1 MITAPERSLDRQR
14 WARRAVRFFSGQ
26 ELPQRNW
33 KARGGN
39 VSLLSDRPAED
50 SSSPIPYEPG
60 FLQRPISGIYPYLLL
75 ETTLLS
81 AGKPTGGLPLTL
93 VVAIGVRSSGQR
105 EVLGAEVTAEL
116 SAGFWIDY
124 LGNLRQRGLAGV
136 QLVTA
141 DDHTGLQV
149 ALRAMLPGVAWQ
161 RCLTHFMHNATS
173 IVPAPARQFATAV
186 LRRVFAQPDREAAC
200 RAAARI
206 ARRVAR
212 RNPRLAQLL
221 RQADPVCLAYYSFPA
236 EHRQQIWSTNTEP
249 LLHALSRRFALVETS
264 PGPEVAL
271 QLAAGVLEQ
280 QDAEWRAAGPY
291 CRPVG
296 PSQAEARRET
306 ELFRSSSLAPA
317 GRVLVGS
324 AT

>member
-1 MITAPERSLDRQR
+1 MITAPEHSQARQR
-14 WARRAVRFFSGQ
+14 WARQAVRFLTGQ
-26 ELPQRNW
+26 DFPQRNW

-39 VSLLSDRPAED
+39 VSLLTDRPAED
-50 SSSPIPYEPG
+50 SASAVPHEPG
-60 FLQRPISGIYPYLLL
+60 FLQRPISGSYPYLLL
-75 ETTLLS
+75 ETMGLS
-81 AGKPTGGLPLTL
+81 AGKPTTDLALTL

-105 EVLGAEVTAEL
+105 EILGAEVTAEL

-149 ALRAMLPGVAWQ
+149 ALRAVLPGVAWQ
-161 RCLTHFMHNATS
+161 RCLTHFMHNATTS
-173 IVPAPARQFATAV
+173 VPAPARQFATAA
-186 LRRVFAQPDREAAC
+186 LRRVFAQPDREGAC

-212 RNPRLAQLL
+212 RNPRLAEAL

-236 EHRQQIWSTNTEP
+236 EHRQQVWSTNAEP
-249 LLHALSRRFALVETS
+249 LLRALSRRFALVETS
-264 PGPEVAL
+264 PSPEVAL

-296 PSQAEARRET
+296 PSQEARQET
-306 ELFRSSSLAPA
+306 ELFRSSGLTPA
-317 GRVLVGS
+317 GRVLVGA